1 MNFATRIT
9 ISNFTAFRRLKLDF
23 SRGLNIII
31 GENSTGKTHLLK
43 LLYAALNVT
52 QPPLQ
57 GRKAAFPLKVLR
69 VFMPERS
76 KIGHLV
82 RFGSARTRVEVLRD
96 CSRIAMTFGKANR
109 GVFSDRNMVE
119 ENWFSHP
126 VESVF
131 IPPKE
136 MLAHAPGFASLS
148 ETRRLHFEEIYPDLI
163 RKAYLPALRKEHLSH
178 SFAFILKKIASIVGG
193 EIIEKESQFFLKGE
207 NDLEFPLLAEGLRK
221 FGLLWL
227 LIRNGVIS
235 GNSVL
240 LWDEPEA
247 NLNPS
252 LVGQLTEILLE
263 LQRAGVQICIST
275 HNYVVLK
282 EFELR
287 RKSEDQM
294 RFFSL
299 FKKDNQI
306 AAAVSD
312 DLDSLDPNLILETI
326 VSLYDR
332 DVEKILR
339 KGERG

>member
-1 MNFATRIT
+1 M
-9 ISNFTAFRRLKLDF
+9 
-23 SRGLNIII
+23 
-31 GENSTGKTHLLK
+31 LK

-57 GRKAAFPLKVLR
+57 GSKAAFPLKVLR
-69 VFMPERS
+69 VFMPEKSRM
-76 KIGHLV
+76 GHLV
-82 RFGSARTRVEVLRD
+82 RFGSAQTKVEISRD
-96 CSRIAMTFGKANR
+96 DSRIAMNFTKTNR

-119 ENWFSHP
+119 HNWFLNP

-136 MLAHAPGFASLS
+136 MLAHAPGFAALS
-148 ETRRLHFEEIYPDLI
+148 ETRKLFFEEIYPDLI
-163 RKAYLPALRKEHLSH
+163 RKAYLPALRQTLLSR
-178 SFAFILKKIASIVGG
+178 SFASVLKKIVGIVGG
-193 EIIEKESQFFLKGE
+193 EIIVKESQFFLRGE

-221 FGLLWL
+221 FALLWL

-235 GNSVL
+235 DNSVV

-247 NLNPS
+247 NLNPG
-252 LVGQLTEILLE
+252 LVGQLTEIMLE

-287 RKSEDQM
+287 RKSRDQI

-299 FKKDNQI
+299 FKKDNKI
-306 AAAVSD
+306 AASASD
-312 DLDSLDPNLILETI
+312 DMDSLDPNLILETV

-339 KGERG
+339 KGRRG